1 MGAAVPMPARA
12 PSVALRTRRDSRKL
26 AAAMARVLEP
36 GDLVLLSGGLGAGKT
51 FVTRAMARALGATGR
66 VTSPTFT
73 LVHEY
78 TTPRGLLVHAD
89 LYRLRE
95 GRPPGHAEPSSQPG
109 AAPLAAEISRL
120 GLRERRSDGAIVVVE
135 WGDDALEALGGEP
148 FLGVSLAVDGP
159 HERSATLS
167 GSRADGIV

>member
-1 MGAAVPMPARA
+1 M
-12 PSVALRTRRDSRKL
+12 ALRTRRDSRKL
-26 AAAMARVLEP
+26 ASAMARVLQP

-51 FVTRAMARALGATGR
+51 FMTRAMARALGTTAR

-73 LVHEY
+73 LVHEHA
-78 TTPRGLLVHAD
+78 TARGALVHAD

-95 GRPPGHAEPSSQPG
+95 RETGG
-109 AAPLAAEISRL
+109 ATLAAEISRL

-135 WGDDALEALGGEP
+135 WGEEAVLALGGEP
-148 FLGVSLAVDGP
+148 LLAVSLAIVGP

-167 GSRADGIV
+167 GCRADGIV